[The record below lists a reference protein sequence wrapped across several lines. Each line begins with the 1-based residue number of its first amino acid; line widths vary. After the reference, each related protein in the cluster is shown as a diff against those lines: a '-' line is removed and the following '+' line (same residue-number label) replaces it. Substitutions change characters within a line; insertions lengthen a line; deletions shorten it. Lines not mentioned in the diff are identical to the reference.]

1 MEEEKRE
8 IQGKLGKLKEKID
21 TIQKEYEKEH
31 DRLTKEISKRE
42 QRLDDI
48 RKKLKHYEE
57 IGIKDI
63 IELNAQE
70 QKYLS
75 EKAQKEKLLRALE
88 EQYKDVTEKY
98 RALYAALDDEWSKF
112 ELTQKEELQ
121 RYRDGIQTE
130 RDKSVKVRDLRKK
143 SVEDAYGEW
152 LTASD
157 ERLTVLQGNHNLA
170 DKRLS

>member
-1 MEEEKRE
+1 MVTHTREQLPLTEEEILE
-8 IQGKLGKLKEKID
+8 IQGKLRKLKEKID
-21 TIQKEYEKEH
+21 AIQQEYEKEH

-48 RKKLKHYEE
+48 RKKCKHYEE

-70 QKYLS
+70 QKYVS
-75 EKAQKEKLLRALE
+75 EKTQKEKLLRALE
-88 EQYKDVTEKY
+88 EQYKDVTDKY

-112 ELTQKEELQ
+112 GLTQKEELQ

-130 RDKSVKVRDLRKK
+130 RDKSVKVRDIRKK
-143 SVEDAYGEW
+143 SVEDAYGD
-152 LTASD
+152 S
-157 ERLTVLQGNHNLA
+157 
-170 DKRLS
+170 